1 MSYLV
6 PLIALFVIAGVAFLI
21 VRVGAIALMM
31 TGLPRETA
39 NFQAISAFFGV
50 GFTTE
55 EAELVVT
62 HSVRRKITQHL
73 IVAGNLGITSALA
86 TFVATMITGE
96 MGRGGGGSRLD
107 AIWPLLYAVGGIV
120 LLFGVMGLPPVR
132 GATEWVIRK
141 SLKRAGVIRPMDYD
155 LLLRV
160 VHGYVLSELTVS
172 PESPLA
178 GRTLTESGLGQ
189 LGVLVLGISRA
200 DGSYIGAPA
209 GRDVIE
215 PGDQLIVYGREE
227 DLQGLGLVRRRGR
240 AAAGEPGA

>member
-1 MSYLV
+1 MNFLFS
-6 PLIALFVIAGVAFLI
+6 LIALFFIAGVAFLI
-21 VRVGAIALMM
+21 VRIGAIALMM

-55 EAELVVT
+55 ESELVVT

-86 TFVATMITGE
+86 TFIVTLLAGGE
-96 MGRGGGGSRLD
+96 GKDAGISRTWALPIGLGGV
-107 AIWPLLYAVGGIV
+107 I
-120 LLFGVMGLPPVR
+120 LLFGILSIKPVR
-132 GATEWVIRK
+132 IATEWIIRK

-160 VHGYVLSELTVS
+160 VHGYVLSELAIS
-172 PESPLA
+172 ADSPLA
-178 GRTLTESGLGQ
+178 NKPLTQSGLGQ
-189 LGVLVLGISRA
+189 LGVLVLGISRH

-227 DLQGLGLVRRRGR
+227 DLSRLGAGTPRGD
-240 AAAGEPGA
+240 PGA

>member
-62 HSVRRKITQHL
+62 HSVRRRITQHL
-73 IVAGNLGITSALA
+73 IIAGNLGITSALA
-86 TFVATMITGE
+86 TFIATMITGE
-96 MGRGGGGSRLD
+96 MGRDDAASRLD
-107 AIWPLLYAVGGIV
+107 AVWPLVYAIGGIV
-120 LLFGVMGLPPVR
+120 LLFGVMSVPPVR
-132 GATEWVIRK
+132 AATEWVIR
-141 SLKRAGVIRPMDYD
+141 LTLRRAGVIRPMDYD

-160 VHGYVLSELTVS
+160 VHGYVLSELVVA
-172 PESPLA
+172 PESSIA

-189 LGVLVLGISRA
+189 LGVLVLGISRT

-227 DLQGLGLVRRRGR
+227 DLQGLGLAGRRGR
-240 AAAGEPGA
+240 ASGGAGA

>member
-6 PLIALFVIAGVAFLI
+6 PLVALFVIAGVAHLI
-21 VRVGAIALMM
+21 VRMGAIALMM

-62 HSVRRKITQHL
+62 HSARRKITQHL
-73 IVAGNLGITSALA
+73 IIAGNLGITSALA
-86 TFVATMITGE
+86 TFIATLITGE
-96 MGRGGGGSRLD
+96 MGRAGED
-107 AIWPLLYAVGGIV
+107 AGMDALWPLLLAVGGVV
-120 LLFGVMGLPPVR
+120 LLFGVMSLPPVR
-132 GATEWVIRK
+132 AAIEWVIRRTLR
-141 SLKRAGVIRPMDYD
+141 SAGVIRPMDYD

-160 VHGYVLSELTVS
+160 VHGYVLSEMAVS
-172 PESPLA
+172 PESPIA
-178 GRTLTESGLGQ
+178 GRPLAESGLGQ
-189 LGVLVLGISRA
+189 LGVLILGISRA

-215 PGDQLIVYGREE
+215 PGDHLIVYAREE
-227 DLQGLGLVRRRGR
+227 DLQGLGLVGKRRRTGR
-240 AAAGEPGA
+240 ASRA

>member
-6 PLIALFVIAGVAFLI
+6 PLIALFVIAGVAFLL

-55 EAELVVT
+55 EAELIVT

-86 TFVATMITGE
+86 TFIATLITGE
-96 MGRGGGGSRLD
+96 IGRAGGGSGGT
-107 AIWPLLYAVGGIV
+107 PLGALIYGVGGVI
-120 LLFGVMGLPPVR
+120 LLFGILSVPPVR
-132 GATEWVIRK
+132 AALEWAIRLT
-141 SLKRAGVIRPMDYD
+141 LKRAGVIRPMDYD

-160 VHGYVLSELTVS
+160 VHGYVLSELAVAEDS
-172 PESPLA
+172 PFANRS
-178 GRTLTESGLGQ
+178 LTESGLGQ
-189 LGVLVLGISRA
+189 LGVLILGITRA

-215 PGDQLIVYGREE
+215 VGDQLIVYGREE
-227 DLQGLGLVRRRGR
+227 DLVSIGM
-240 AAAGEPGA
+240 AGHAQETPAS

>member
-1 MSYLV
+1 MNFLFS
-6 PLIALFVIAGVAFLI
+6 LIALFFIAGVAFLI
-21 VRVGAIALMM
+21 VRIGAIALMM

-55 EAELVVT
+55 ESELVVT

-86 TFVATMITGE
+86 TFIVTLLADGE
-96 MGRGGGGSRLD
+96 DASISRTWALPIGLGGV
-107 AIWPLLYAVGGIV
+107 I
-120 LLFGVMGLPPVR
+120 LLFGILSIRPVR
-132 GATEWVIRK
+132 IATEWIIRK
-141 SLKRAGVIRPMDYD
+141 SLKSAGVIRPMDYD

-160 VHGYVLSELTVS
+160 VHGYVLSELAVS
-172 PESPLA
+172 DDSPLA
-178 GRTLTESGLGQ
+178 NKPLTESGLGQ
-189 LGVLVLGISRA
+189 LGVLVLGISRH

-227 DLQGLGLVRRRGR
+227 DLSRLG
-240 AAAGEPGA
+240 AGAHSGDPAG